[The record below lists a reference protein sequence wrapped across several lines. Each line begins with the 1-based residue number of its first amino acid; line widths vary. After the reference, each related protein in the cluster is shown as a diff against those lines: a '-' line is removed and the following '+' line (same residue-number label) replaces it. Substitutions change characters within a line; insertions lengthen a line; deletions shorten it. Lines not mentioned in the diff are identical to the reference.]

1 MFIGMQHMNVG
12 NYDLAKEFLTL
23 AQDLNPSDAFLNQ
36 EIGTLHYHL
45 EE

>member
-1 MFIGMQHMNVG
+1 
-12 NYDLAKEFLTL
+12 L